1 MKTPSLMLFA
11 AGFGTRMGQLTAHQP
26 KPLIRVGGRA
36 LIDHALATA
45 HGAGITDIVVNL
57 HYRGDQIVDHLRD
70 QNLHFSWERAAIL
83 ETGGGLRAALP
94 LLGTDPVL
102 TLNPDVIW
110 TGANPLCRLMAQ
122 WNPDV
127 MDALLMVM
135 PIARTGRAMG
145 DFRLDAADRISRGA
159 GGEDHLYVGAQ
170 MIRTEGLADMP
181 AGAFSLNLYWDA
193 LIAKGRAYG
202 LVHHGGWCDV
212 GHQAGILEAE
222 ALLKAAHVS

>member
-1 MKTPSLMLFA
+1 MITPSLMLFA
-11 AGFGTRMGQLTAHQP
+11 AGYGTRMGDLTAHQP
-26 KPLIRVGGRA
+26 KPLVRVAGRA
-36 LIDHALATA
+36 LIDHALDTA
-45 HGAGITDIVVNL
+45 RDAGITKIVVNL

-70 QNLHFSWERAAIL
+70 QGLHYSCEHEAIL

-94 LLGTDPVL
+94 LLGMAPVL

-110 TGANPLCRLMAQ
+110 TGPNPLSRLMAH
-122 WNPDV
+122 WNAEM

-135 PIARTGRAMG
+135 PIARTGRTKG
-145 DFRLDAADRISRGA
+145 DFRLDPAGRVSRGA

-170 MIRTEGLADMP
+170 MIRTDGLTTMP
-181 AGAFSLNLYWDA
+181 TGAFSLNLYWDA
-193 LIAKGRAYG
+193 LIAKGRAFG

-212 GHQAGILEAE
+212 GHPAGIAKAE